1 MADAAAKGLKSQR
14 DVVRDN
20 SIFREKVRSEK
31 RHAVLNENFD
41 FNPKYLVSVTEKT
54 TTRNTSFQQAG
65 AEQLQDLKSKIGT
78 LTQLPKQKFMLP

>member
-54 TTRNTSFQQAG
+54 TRGNSFQQSG